1 MKTLAPLQ
9 PGHYYHIY
17 NRGNNREDLFREERN
32 YRYFLQ
38 LYARHVHPIA
48 ITFAYCLM
56 RNHFHFLV
64 RIKESSQTSQVSET
78 CEVLTP
84 CEALTPCEVLTPREV
99 SQHFSN
105 LFNAYTKAIN
115 KAYGRTGSL
124 FEERFGRIEVTSDA
138 YFANLIFYIHFNSQK
153 HGFVDDF
160 REWPWSSYGALR
172 GSSVTKLDRTE
183 VLDWFGG
190 EARFEEFHR
199 GMMDEKAV
207 AALID
212 EDLV

>member
-9 PGHYYHIY
+9 PGLYYHIY

-48 ITFAYCLM
+48 DTFAYCLM
-56 RNHFHFLV
+56 RNHFHLLV
-64 RIKESSQTSQVSET
+64 RIKETSQVSET
-78 CEVLTP
+78 
-84 CEALTPCEVLTPREV
+84 REV
-99 SQHFSN
+99 SSEVSKAFKPSQYFSN

-124 FEERFGRIEVTSDA
+124 FEERFGRIEVTSER
-138 YFANLIFYIHFNSQK
+138 YFMNLIFYIHFNPQK

-160 REWPWSSYGALR
+160 REWAWSSYHTLR
-172 GSSVTKLDRTE
+172 AVGDTKLNRAE
-183 VLDWFGG
+183 VINWFGDAAKY
-190 EARFEEFHR
+190 EAFHR
-199 GMMDEKAV
+199 GMVDEKAMSE
-207 AALID
+207 LID

>member
-1 MKTLAPLQ
+1 MKTTAPLR

-38 LYARHVHPIA
+38 LYARHVLPIA

-64 RIKESSQTSQVSET
+64 RIREAVLQTSQVSET

-84 CEALTPCEVLTPREV
+84 RQV
-99 SQHFSN
+99 SQNFSN
-105 LFNAYTKAIN
+105 FFNAYTKSIN

-124 FEERFGRIEVTSDA
+124 FEERFGRIEVTTDA
-138 YFANLIFYIHFNSQK
+138 YFANLIFYIHFNPQK

-160 REWPWSSYGALR
+160 RDWPWSSYHTLQAAGD
-172 GSSVTKLDRTE
+172 TKLERGE
-183 VLDWFGG
+183 VMDWFGG
-190 EARFEEFHR
+190 KSQFEEFHR
-199 GMMDEKAV
+199 GLVDEKAV

-212 EDLV
+212 EDLM

>member
-1 MKTLAPLQ
+1 MQTLTPLQ
-9 PGHYYHIY
+9 PGLTYHIY

-48 ITFAYCLM
+48 DTFAYCLM
-56 RNHFHFLV
+56 RNHFHLLV
-64 RIKESSQTSQVSET
+64 RIKETAPKTSQDSETSQVSET
-78 CEVLTP
+78 CEVSKAFKP
-84 CEALTPCEVLTPREV
+84 
-99 SQHFSN
+99 SQYFSN
-105 LFNAYTKAIN
+105 LFNAYSKAIN

-124 FEERFGRIEVTSDA
+124 FEERFGRIEVSSER
-138 YFANLIFYIHFNSQK
+138 YFANLIFYIHFNPQK

-160 REWPWSSYGALR
+160 RDWQWSSYHALQAK
-172 GSSVTKLDRTE
+172 SNTKLSRAE
-183 VLDWFGG
+183 VLDWFGD
-190 EARFEEFHR
+190 AAQFENFHR
-199 GMMDEKAV
+199 GMVDEKAV